1 MGKFWRFDY
10 VCEMNRE
17 KMFVN
22 LMNHDIDI
30 MTIEG
35 LDWENMKGKD
45 ICKVIKDLERRSE
58 DIRNRGLS
66 DKDIHI
72 YLNNSL
78 YERKDL

>member
-1 MGKFWRFDY
+1 
-10 VCEMNRE
+10 
-17 KMFVN
+17 MFVN

-35 LDWENMKGKD
+35 LDWENMKGVD
-45 ICKVIKDLERRSE
+45 LGEVIKDLERRSE

-72 YLNNSL
+72 HLNNWL